1 MEPPRSLQQR
11 KQDTLGRLESDV
23 DAWIASADAG
33 GDAYLLPLS
42 FLWDGVG
49 VVGWDPRKEP
59 GDYAYFRIVP
69 GQVQAW
75 REVNELAGRTLMRDG
90 GWLA

>member
-1 MEPPRSLQQR
+1 MEPPRSLLQR

-23 DAWIASADAG
+23 DAS
-33 GDAYLLPLS
+33 
-42 FLWDGVG
+42 
-49 VVGWDPRKEP
+49 
-59 GDYAYFRIVP
+59 YAYFRIVP